1 VLGVRRIGAESA
13 GVRISGR
20 WGATELHGSDSRKGV
35 WAPFFPNPAYH
46 SRRRRPFRRVG
57 RYNGREQFDSMSKIN
72 WSRVLL
78 CGLLTGIVWII
89 LGAVVTAVLGR
100 DFAALPNN
108 HLGAPTPGF
117 VLFNV
122 VIDLLEGISILWLY
136 AAIRPLYGPGAKAAI
151 IAAFAWW
158 FIVSLGDATWCSF
171 GFFPPRDAIPL
182 MIGTLPALILATIA
196 GARLYRE

>member
-1 VLGVRRIGAESA
+1 
-13 GVRISGR
+13 
-20 WGATELHGSDSRKGV
+20 
-35 WAPFFPNPAYH
+35 
-46 SRRRRPFRRVG
+46 
-57 RYNGREQFDSMSKIN
+57 MSKIN
-72 WSRVLL
+72 WSRLLL
-78 CGLLTGIVWII
+78 CGLLTGIVWIV
-89 LGAVVTAVLGR
+89 LGAIVTALLGR

-108 HLGAPTPGF
+108 RLGAPTSGF

-136 AAIRPLYGPGAKAAI
+136 AAIRPLYGPGAKTAI

-171 GFFPPRDAIPL
+171 GLFPPHTVIPL

-196 GARLYRE
+196 GARFYRK